1 MIRFW
6 NISLIL
12 VAVFPGIGM
21 GQHDNISFNH
31 LTINDGLSHN
41 NVVSIIQDKKGFI
54 WIGTQDGLNRFDG
67 YTFKAYQYSYKD
79 TSSLSKNPIR
89 VVYEDGQGFIW
100 VGTSGGG
107 LNRFDPWS
115 ETFSHI
121 TLSLTSSLGE
131 ESAITTVTLVEDRF
145 GYLWA
150 GTMDGL
156 FRIDLTSFEAINVP
170 LGEATNT
177 AINKVYLDSE
187 ESLWVGTFYHG
198 LFKIRLEENGNI
210 YSESLMQWKHDE
222 NNEESLGSNTVM
234 SIIED
239 HKGFLWIA
247 HINGLDQWDKKSNI
261 FHHFK
266 HNPEDSTSISTN
278 YLSSSMAED
287 ALGNLWVSSSQ
298 GLNKL
303 GPDRKHFSRYCHD
316 PNDPNSLSS
325 NEILPI
331 LIDKTGV
338 IWIGTINGG
347 INRMLQTKQPFDH
360 YKNDPEIP
368 FSLKSNHVRVILEDS
383 EEVVWV
389 GTEGGGLN
397 KLDRKNNTF
406 YHYLNDP
413 HNPISLMTNNVSA
426 LLEDRNGVFWIGYA
440 GGNYF
445 KKVGGLSV
453 MDRDKGEF
461 THIPIQ
467 ASERTGSADREVLT
481 IFEDSDGYIWVGTQ
495 DGLKKIHPRTKKIE
509 HFFSGDKKEGIISDH
524 HCLSIFEDRL
534 GYLWIG
540 TGSIALNRMNRKT
553 GEIIHY
559 SQGPLNPNSISSH
572 SVRHIQDDSKGN
584 LWLATY
590 GGGLCHFDLEKE
602 IFTAYTIEDG
612 LPGNTINRI
621 EIDAEGN
628 LWLSTNK
635 GICRFNPI
643 TKEILTFD
651 ASDGLQSNQFATGHL
666 NLGSSFKGKD
676 GRLYFG
682 GINGLNA
689 FYPDQIRVNEKIP
702 PIVITEFRVLDQPL
716 SGWKEKE
723 VEGITLAHQQKFIS
737 FEFSALNFIN
747 SHKNQYAYKLEN
759 FDEDWIYS
767 GTRRYASYTN
777 LNPGNYVFRVKGSN
791 NDGVWNETGTSMAI
805 TILPPWWQT
814 WWAYSLYVALGILT
828 LLGMRK
834 AVVNRERL
842 KGDLKLQMME
852 AEKMHE
858 LDRTKSSFFANISHE
873 FRTPLTLISGT
884 VEKLKNK
891 DENLSKRDKDYG
903 LIHRNASRLH
913 QLINQLLDLSKLE
926 AGKLKVDEQP
936 GEIVSFLR
944 RCAGSFVSLFE
955 SKQITYKIEMDESL
969 VYVYFDSEK
978 LEKIISNLLSNAF
991 KFTPKGGEVV
1001 FRVDVGPLE
1010 NGIHHLQI
1018 AVKDTG
1024 IGIPKEKLTHIFE
1037 RFYQVESASTRA
1049 YEGTGI
1055 GLSLVHELVRL
1066 QGGDV
1071 SVISEP
1077 GQGSV
1082 FELTLPLKPVPAID
1096 IPLPK
1101 SEIPLTLAQE
1111 PNILTPYS
1119 TKNGTFTPPKSH
1131 RPLVLVVEDN
1141 PEMRQFIG
1149 ENLKENYRISEAE
1162 NGKIGIEKAVE
1173 LMPDLILS
1181 DVMMPDLDGV
1191 TLSDQLKKDERTSHI
1206 PIILLTARADKDSK
1220 LDGLET
1226 GADDYLTKPFQMEE
1240 LLVRIKNL
1248 IKSRKLLRMR
1258 YSQSFSLEPS
1268 EITVTSTDERLLTRL
1283 LSIME
1288 DNLSNPEFDVERLS
1302 REIGMSR
1309 VNLHRKLKAL
1319 IDQAPTEFIRTFRMK
1334 RAACLLA
1341 KDYGNISEVAFN
1353 LGFNSLTYFSRSF
1366 KQYYGVTP
1374 TEFVGEKKRN
1384 KEVGLKPT
1392 PFKSKI

>member
-67 YTFKAYQYSYKD
+67 YSFKEYQYSYKD

-89 VVYEDGQGFIW
+89 VLYEDSQGFIW

-121 TLSLTSSLGE
+121 TLSLTSPLGE
-131 ESAITTVTLVEDRF
+131 ETAITTVTLVEDRF

-150 GTMDGL
+150 GTMEGL
-156 FRIDLTSFEAINVP
+156 FSIDLTSFEVINVP

-187 ESLWVGTFYHG
+187 GSLWVGTFDHG
-198 LFKIRLEENGNI
+198 LFKIRLKENGNI
-210 YSESLMQWKHDE
+210 HSERLKQWKHDE

-247 HINGLDQWDKKSNI
+247 HINGLDQWDKKSDG
-261 FHHFK
+261 FTHYCHD
-266 HNPEDSTSISTN
+266 PEDSTSISTN

-298 GLNKL
+298 GLNRL
-303 GPDRKHFSRYCHD
+303 GPDRKHFRRYYHD

-331 LIDKTGV
+331 LIDKTGG

-347 INRMLQTKQPFDH
+347 INRILQTTQPFDH
-360 YKNDPEIP
+360 YKNDPENP

-397 KLDRKNNTF
+397 KLDRKKDTF

-413 HNPISLMTNNVSA
+413 HNPKSLMTNNVSA
-426 LLEDRNGVFWIGYA
+426 LLEDSNGVFWIGYA

-445 KKVGGLSV
+445 KKAGGLSV
-453 MDRDKGEF
+453 MDREKGAF

-467 ASERTGSADREVLT
+467 ASETTGGADREVLT
-481 IFEDSDGYIWVGTQ
+481 IFEDSDGFIWLGTQ
-495 DGLKKIHPRTKKIE
+495 NGLKKINPITRKIE
-509 HFFSGDKKEGIISDH
+509 HFFARNKKENKISDGQ
-524 HCLSIFEDRL
+524 CLSIFEDRS

-553 GEIIHY
+553 GEINYY
-559 SQGPLNPNSISSH
+559 SQDFINPNSISSH
-572 SVRHIQDDSKGN
+572 SVRHIQEDSIGN

-590 GGGLCHFDLEKE
+590 GGGLCHFDFERE

-621 EIDAEGN
+621 EIDAVGN

-689 FYPDQIRVNEKIP
+689 FYPEQIKVNEKIP
-702 PIVITEFRVLDQPL
+702 PIVITEFRVFDQPL
-716 SGWKEKE
+716 SGWKENE
-723 VEGITLAHQQKFIS
+723 EEGITLAHQQKFIS

-759 FDEDWIYS
+759 FDEDWNYS
-767 GTRRYASYTN
+767 STRRYASYTN

-791 NDGVWNETGTSMAI
+791 NDGIWNETGTSMAI
-805 TILPPWWQT
+805 TILPPWWRT
-814 WWAYSLYVALGILT
+814 WWAYSLYFALGILT
-828 LLGMRK
+828 LLVMRK

-858 LDRTKSSFFANISHE
+858 LDRTKSAFFANISHE

-891 DENLSKRDKDYG
+891 DEDLSKRDKDYG
-903 LIHRNASRLH
+903 LIHRNASKLH

-926 AGKLKVDEQP
+926 AGKLKVDEHP
-936 GEIVSFLR
+936 GEIISFLR
-944 RCAGSFVSLFE
+944 RCAGSFVSLSE
-955 SKQITYKIEMDESL
+955 SKQITYKIEMDESP
-969 VYVYFDSEK
+969 VYVYFDTEK

-991 KFTPKGGEVV
+991 KFTPKGGEVD
-1001 FRVDVGPLE
+1001 FLVDVGPLE
-1010 NGIHHLQI
+1010 NGFHQLKIL
-1018 AVKDTG
+1018 VKDTG
-1024 IGIPKEKLTHIFE
+1024 IGIPKEKTEHIFE
-1037 RFYQVESASTRA
+1037 RFYQVESTSTRS

-1066 QGGDV
+1066 LEGDV
-1071 SVISEP
+1071 SVKSEP
-1077 GQGSV
+1077 GKGSV
-1082 FELTLPLKPVPAID
+1082 FEMTLPLKPASASYIRLNK
-1096 IPLPK
+1096 IEGTL
-1101 SEIPLTLAQE
+1101 ELTPE
-1111 PNILTPYS
+1111 SVIHTPYS
-1119 TKNGTFTPPKSH
+1119 TINGFFNPPRSS

-1141 PEMRQFIG
+1141 PEMRQYIG
-1149 ENLKENYRISEAE
+1149 ESLNGEYRISEAE
-1162 NGKIGIEKAVE
+1162 NGKTGVEKAVE

-1181 DVMMPDLDGV
+1181 DVMMPELDGV
-1191 TLSDQLKKDERTSHI
+1191 SLSDQLKKDERTSHI
-1206 PIILLTARADKDSK
+1206 PIILLTARADEDSK

-1226 GADDYLTKPFQMEE
+1226 GADDYLTKPFQVEE
-1240 LLVRIKNL
+1240 LLLRIKNL
-1248 IKSRKLLRMR
+1248 ITSRKRLREK
-1258 YSQSFSLEPS
+1258 YSRSFSLEPS

-1319 IDQAPTEFIRTFRMK
+1319 IDQAPTEFIRTFRLK
-1334 RAACLLA
+1334 RAAYLLS
-1341 KDYGNISEVAFN
+1341 KNYGNISEVAFN

-1374 TEFVGEKKRN
+1374 SEFVQEAKR
-1384 KEVGLKPT
+1384 
-1392 PFKSKI
+1392 